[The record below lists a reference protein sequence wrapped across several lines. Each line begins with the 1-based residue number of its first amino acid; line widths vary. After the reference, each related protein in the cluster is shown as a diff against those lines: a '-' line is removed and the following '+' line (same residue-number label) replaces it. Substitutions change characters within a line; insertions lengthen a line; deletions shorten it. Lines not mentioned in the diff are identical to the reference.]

1 MSLGSQGVSLPEF
14 RMVRLEVWIMDDFEP
29 LNSSSLLLSYYEFI
43 LDGSDAELKAQLDD
57 LLRRRGLAS
66 HIRPLRCV
74 QPVKSAD
81 LSKLPHVRWTDEFPY
96 GVRPVPDWV
105 KSRWENCYKRVVE
118 SPVKFD
124 LTPPD
129 HR

>member
-1 MSLGSQGVSLPEF
+1 
-14 RMVRLEVWIMDDFEP
+14 MDDFEP

-57 LLRRRGLAS
+57 LLGRCGLAS

-81 LSKLPHVRWTDEFPY
+81 LSKLPYVRWTI
-96 GVRPVPDWV
+96 
-105 KSRWENCYKRVVE
+105 RVSVWC
-118 SPVKFD
+118 SSGPRLGQVTLGK
-124 LTPPD
+124 LL
-129 HR
+129 

>member
-1 MSLGSQGVSLPEF
+1 ML
-14 RMVRLEVWIMDDFEP
+14 RLEVWIMDDLEP
-29 LNSSSLLLSYYEFI
+29 LNSSSLLLNYYEFI
-43 LDGSDAELKAQLDD
+43 LDGSDAELKAQLDN
-57 LLRRRGLAS
+57 LLVRCGLAS

-81 LSKLPHVRWTDEFPY
+81 LPKLPHVRWTDEFPY

-105 KSRWENCYKRVVE
+105 KSRWENCYRWAVE